1 MNIRLFLI
9 AFFTASTLVAQDF
22 SEDWTGHFSYNRVFD
37 ITSGNNRVY
46 VASENA
52 VFIVNA
58 LDGSVQT
65 RTTVN
70 GLSGNTITAIF
81 YSETFDTLFI
91 GYDNGIIDVIV
102 GDSTDVL
109 TVVDIFDKVS
119 IPPNRKTISHFEEF
133 NGFVYIS
140 SGFGISLFELGQLE
154 FDDTY
159 FIGEGGGLLDVG
171 SIAIQE
177 PYIYAATTDGGVRRA
192 LVGNDNII
200 DFNNWETIRTGSFEE
215 ILAFNGMLYLQE
227 NDRLLRS
234 ANGLDYELFVQYP
247 ETVDDVRVSEEQLI
261 VVYPGNI
268 FLYDETGA
276 QTALFTTLEGFTN
289 RYSTALAL
297 NGILYVGTVGS
308 GVARFPIDIP
318 ANLTRLLPNGPL
330 ENEHFDVAASA
341 GSVWSVFGDFDVSY
355 NPFPLKTQGISRFV
369 EGEGWQSINPGDLFE
384 VRNFVHVAINPSDP
398 SIFFASSFN
407 GGLVE
412 VVDGTPTIV
421 YDENNSTLVPV
432 GTTVDDVRINGA
444 DYDVEGNLWVTN
456 ARSPIGLHRVTPGGQ
471 FSGFN
476 TEEILS
482 GSGTNLDALVIG
494 QDGSI
499 YFGTDTNGIIAFSP
513 SSNTFVRIA
522 GEDGG
527 ANLPINDIRS
537 LAIDRNGSLWI
548 GTRLGLRVLFGP
560 SQVFEN
566 PQVSTSPIIIS
577 QDGLAQELLNDQVVT
592 DIIVDGAN
600 NKWLATAD
608 SGVFFVSPNGQ
619 ETIFH
624 FTTDNSPLPSN
635 TVQSVAIDPQTGSVY
650 FGTLRGMVSFDGSST
665 APAENLDEVLVFP
678 NPVRPG
684 FDGNVRIEG
693 LTART
698 NVKITDLVGNLVHE
712 ENTTG
717 GSIEWDTTAFGR
729 HRVASGVYLILI
741 TGPPD
746 DMQETQVE
754 KVMIIR

>member
-1 MNIRLFLI
+1 MTIRILIIALFTTCVV
-9 AFFTASTLVAQDF
+9 AAQDF

-52 VFIVNA
+52 VFIVSA

-70 GLSGNTITAIF
+70 GLSGNTITAIY
-81 YSETFDTLFI
+81 YSETFDSLFI

-102 GDSTDVL
+102 GNSIDVL
-109 TVVDIFDKVS
+109 TVVDIFNKVA
-119 IPPNRKTISHFEEF
+119 IPPDRKRISHFEEY

-154 FDDTY
+154 FDDSY
-159 FIGEGGGLLDVG
+159 FIGDGGGLLDVG
-171 SIAIQE
+171 STAIQE
-177 PYIYAATTDGGVRRA
+177 PYIYAATIDGGVRRA
-192 LVGNDNII
+192 LVDNDNII
-200 DFNNWETIRTGSFEE
+200 DFSNWETVREGSFEE
-215 ILAFNGMLYLQE
+215 ILVFNEQFYLQD

-234 ANGLDYELFVQYP
+234 SNGIDYNLFEQYP
-247 ETVDDVRVSEEQLI
+247 ETIVDVRANQEDLS
-261 VVYPGNI
+261 VVYPANI
-268 FLYDETGA
+268 FLYDEDGN
-276 QTALFTTLEGFTN
+276 QTQTFSSFEGFTD
-289 RYSTALAL
+289 RYSTALTL
-297 NGILYVGTVGS
+297 NGVLYVGTIGS
-308 GVARFPIDIP
+308 GVARFPIDNISE
-318 ANLTRLLPNGPL
+318 LVRLLPNGPL

-341 GSVWSVFGDFDVSY
+341 GNVWSVFGDYDVSY
-355 NPFPLKTQGISRFV
+355 NPFPLKTQGISRFI
-369 EGEGWQSINPGDLFE
+369 EGAGWQAINAGDLFGA
-384 VRNFVHVAINPSDP
+384 RNFVHIAINPNDP
-398 SIFFASSFN
+398 TLLYTSSFN

-412 VVDGTPTIV
+412 VVDGTPTIL
-421 YDENNSTLVPV
+421 YDENNSTLEPV
-432 GTTVDDVRINGA
+432 ATTTDDVRINGA
-444 DYDVEGNLWVTN
+444 AYDVEGNLWVTN
-456 ARSPIGLHRVTPGGQ
+456 ARSPEGLHRVTPGGQ
-471 FSGFN
+471 FSSFN

-482 GSGTNLDALVIG
+482 GSDTNLDALVVG
-494 QDGSI
+494 QDGTI
-499 YFGTDTNGIIAFSP
+499 YFGTDTNGIIAYSP
-513 SSNTFVRIA
+513 ATNTFVRIA
-522 GEDGG
+522 GEDGA

-537 LAIDRNGSLWI
+537 LAIDRSGTLWI

-560 SQVFEN
+560 AQVFEN
-566 PQVSTSPIIIS
+566 PQISTNAIIIL
-577 QDGLAQELLNDQVVT
+577 QDGIAQELLNDQVVT

-608 SGVFFVSPNGQ
+608 SGVFYVSPNGQ

-624 FTTDNSPLPSN
+624 FTKDNSPLPSN

-650 FGTLRGMVSFDGSST
+650 FGTVRGMVSFDGSST
-665 APAENLDEVLVFP
+665 APAEDLENVLVYP

-684 FDGNVRIEG
+684 FNGNVRIEG

-698 NVKITDLVGNLVHE
+698 NVKITDLVGNLVYE
-712 ENTTG
+712 EVTTG

-729 HRVASGVYLILI
+729 HKVASGVYLILI

-746 DMQETQVE
+746 DIQETQIE